1 VNAERVLVLAP
12 LGRDG
17 PLIRDAL
24 LRAQLEAHVC
34 ATLDELCALL
44 PEGAGTAVLT
54 QEALPPLALVRLVEA
69 LREQPP
75 WSDLPLVIL
84 GNVAIAQLS
93 NVSFLDRPLRARLLV
108 GTVQAAL
115 RQRRRQ
121 YEVRDL
127 LAELQQSVRDRDQ
140 FLAMLGHEL
149 RNPLAAIVTASD
161 LIDRK
166 AQGAMEPE
174 RRVLARQARNLS
186 RLVDDLLD
194 VARVT
199 RGKIVLHEEPLDFR
213 ELVGRVCDG
222 FRERARQ
229 QGLELAAHLPSAPVR
244 VSGDQL
250 RLEQVLTNLLTNAVK
265 YSNSGTRIDVMLA
278 CEGGA
283 AVLRVKDQGVGI
295 SPLLL
300 PRVFDLFTQAPGAL
314 DRAQGGMGI
323 GLTLVRSL
331 VALHRG
337 SVEAHSEGTGK
348 GSEFVVRLPLS
359 AEEVATRAAEQLA
372 KGRALRVLVVEDGAD
387 AREVLRLA
395 LEQMGHAVD
404 TAQDGG
410 TAVERA
416 LATRPDVMLVDLGL
430 AVKNGF
436 EVAQLVRAKLGSS
449 VRLVALTGYG
459 QPSDRERAVAAGFD
473 AFLVKPASLEAVQAA
488 LAA

>member
-1 VNAERVLVLAP
+1 MNAERVLVLAP

-295 SPLLL
+295 SPSLL

-348 GSEFVVRLPLS
+348 GSEFVVRLPVCKG
-359 AEEVATRAAEQLA
+359 EE
-372 KGRALRVLVVEDGAD
+372 
-387 AREVLRLA
+387 
-395 LEQMGHAVD
+395 
-404 TAQDGG
+404 
-410 TAVERA
+410 
-416 LATRPDVMLVDLGL
+416 P
-430 AVKNGF
+430 
-436 EVAQLVRAKLGSS
+436 
-449 VRLVALTGYG
+449 
-459 QPSDRERAVAAGFD
+459 
-473 AFLVKPASLEAVQAA
+473 QAIP
-488 LAA
+488 

>member
-1 VNAERVLVLAP
+1 MNAERILVLAP

-24 LRAQLEAHVC
+24 VRAEIEAQVC
-34 ATLDELCALL
+34 ADLSELCALL
-44 PEGAGTAVLT
+44 PLGVGAAVLT
-54 QEALPPLALVRLVEA
+54 QEALPPPALHRLIEVLAQE
-69 LREQPP
+69 PP

-84 GNVAIAQLS
+84 GNVEISQLS

-115 RQRRRQ
+115 RARRRQ
-121 YEVRDL
+121 YQVRDL

-149 RNPLAAIVTASD
+149 RNPLAAIVTASE
-161 LIDRK
+161 LLDRK
-166 AQGAMEPE
+166 AQGAMAAE

-199 RGKIVLHEEPLDFR
+199 RGKIALHEEPLDFR
-213 ELVGRVCDG
+213 ELVERVCDG
-222 FRERARQ
+222 FVERAQQ
-229 QGLELAAHLPSAPVR
+229 QGVELAAHLPSAPVR
-244 VSGDQL
+244 LAGDQL

-265 YSNSGTRIDVMLA
+265 YSNAGTRVDVMLG
-278 CEGGA
+278 CEGVT
-283 AVLRVKDQGVGI
+283 AVLRIKDQGVGI
-295 SPLLL
+295 SPSLL

-331 VALHRG
+331 VELHRG
-337 SVEAHSEGTGK
+337 SVEAHSDGAGK
-348 GSEFVVRLPLS
+348 GSEFVVRLPL
-359 AEEVATRAAEQLA
+359 AAADRATAAGEQPA
-372 KGRALRVLVVEDGAD
+372 KGRALRVLLVEDGAD

-410 TAVERA
+410 AAVERA
-416 LATRPDVMLVDLGL
+416 LATRPDAMLVDLGL
-430 AVKNGF
+430 AGKDGF

-459 QPSDRERAVAAGFD
+459 QPGDRDRAVAAGFD
-473 AFLVKPASLEAVQAA
+473 AFLVKPASFEAVQAA